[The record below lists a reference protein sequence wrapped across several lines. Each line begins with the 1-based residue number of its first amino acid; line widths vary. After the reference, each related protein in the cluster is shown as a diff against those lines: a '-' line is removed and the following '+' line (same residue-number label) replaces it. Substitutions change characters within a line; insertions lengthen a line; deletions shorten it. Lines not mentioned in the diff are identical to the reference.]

1 MGQFAISKSEA
12 QRIATVA
19 KLEQG
24 TLEQVV
30 NTETPIADEVIYHI
44 ANHRPEEQSTAFKRF
59 ADLPVARVR
68 ALVHRDQEAASV
80 QQAPAGRPANYH
92 LRLPGGN
99 AMLSAIHTRLTA
111 HQWSENGGA
120 VAFVKELTRLLNDS
134 AFHDRLER
142 DLG

>member
-1 MGQFAISKSEA
+1 MEQFAISKSEA

-24 TLEQVV
+24 TLERIV
-30 NTETPIADEVIYHI
+30 NTETPIADE
-44 ANHRPEEQSTAFKRF
+44 QSVAFKRF

-68 ALVHRDQEAASV
+68 ALVHRDQETASV
-80 QQAPAGRPANYH
+80 QQAPAGRPTNYH
-92 LRLPGGN
+92 LRLPGN
-99 AMLSAIHTRLTA
+99 NVLLSAIHTRLTA
-111 HQWSENGGA
+111 RQWSDCGGA
-120 VAFVKELTRLLNDS
+120 DAFVKELTRLLNDP